1 MNTQSESAN
10 VYAER
15 EVLNEHQAIATME
28 DASETPLDN
37 FLHDTTHGKIDTA
50 TSGNELDGRR
60 TEITRRQFLAGSMA
74 ASLLPLNY
82 AAAQEDEAEHLVIR
96 KQGSFFVGGQKIF
109 AEVNDGV
116 VPPNAPLSGFGP
128 GHIILN
134 QAYVQFQI
142 PANLKFKYPIFLT
155 HGGGHHGA
163 FYEATPDG
171 RDGWYTHFAR
181 KGFAVYIVDDVN
193 RGRSSYDI
201 QDIDSVALG
210 LEPASAIPRI
220 NKYSQERAWTAF
232 RIGPTFLVPYPGS
245 RFPVEAFDQYSA
257 QLVPAWRNPI
267 ETNRNVA
274 AFVALFDRVGPAI
287 LVTWSQSGTFGWM
300 TAIQRPDLVKAIVGL
315 EPGLPD
321 LSTPGNL
328 QVLAT
333 IPILWVIADHNQAGV
348 DSAKA
353 AAATLRAAGGKAD
366 VLALPEVGIFGNA
379 HVMVIEKNNLEIADL
394 IIERLQ
400 EMLS

>member
-1 MNTQSESAN
+1 MSKGTGSTEPC
-10 VYAER
+10 AER
-15 EVLNEHQAIATME
+15 EALNEEQTIAATENAANLPRSDVVRDATCTEIDGTAAGNVLN
-28 DASETPLDN
+28 
-37 FLHDTTHGKIDTA
+37 
-50 TSGNELDGRR
+50 GRR
-60 TEITRRQFLAGSMA
+60 AEITRRRFLAGSMA

-82 AAAQEDEAEHLVIR
+82 ASAQQDEEDNLVIR

-109 AEVNDGV
+109 AEVNDGI
-116 VPPNAPLSGFGP
+116 VPPSPAPGGFGP

-142 PANLKFKYPIFLT
+142 PAHLKFKYPIFLT

-181 KGFAVYIVDDVN
+181 RGFAVYIVDDVN
-193 RGRSSYDI
+193 RGRSGYDI

-232 RIGPTFLVPYPGS
+232 RIGPTFLVPYPNS

-267 ETNRNVA
+267 EADRNVA

-287 LVTWSQSGTFGWM
+287 LVTWSQSGLFGWM
-300 TAIQRPDLVKAIVGL
+300 TALQRPRLVKAIVGL

-328 QVLAT
+328 EVLAT

-353 AAATLRAAGGKAD
+353 AASTLRAAGGKAD

-394 IIERLQ
+394 IIERLEQ
-400 EMLS
+400 MLS